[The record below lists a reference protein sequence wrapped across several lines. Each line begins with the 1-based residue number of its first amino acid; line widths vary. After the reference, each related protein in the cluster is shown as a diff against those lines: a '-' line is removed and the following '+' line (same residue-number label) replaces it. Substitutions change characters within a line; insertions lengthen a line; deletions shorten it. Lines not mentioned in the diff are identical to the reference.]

1 MLDLKRRKR
10 QVLAALLGIVFLAG
24 AAGVSAAPA
33 VAGTH
38 TDWTSGGFNIANT
51 RSNPF
56 ESTISTKNAN
66 RLAVK
71 WTFTTHGDV
80 FPIHGATMKPF
91 GRHRGDRSFP
101 SEERSKGTP
110 EWNHYRIVCTNGVLR
125 LSVNGKEVS
134 GGEDCNYRKGYLAL
148 ESEGAPVEF
157 RNIRIRELPRFPR
170 NNLAP
175 EGFKVLF
182 DGVNLT
188 GWKGLVETPPKRAKL
203 SATELAA
210 AQEKADQLAGQ
221 NWQVSDGALVYRG
234 KGFDNLCTSK
244 AYGDFGRGLMVST
257 FGSTSVSPYA
267 DEDAAYTT
275 RRALPATAA
284 RST

>member
-80 FPIHGATMKPF
+80 SATPAVVDGAVYFPDWG
-91 GRHRGDRSFP
+91 
-101 SEERSKGTP
+101 
-110 EWNHYRIVCTNGVLR
+110 
-125 LSVNGKEVS
+125 
-134 GGEDCNYRKGYLAL
+134 GYLNFYDDDGDVIA
-148 ESEGAPVEF
+148 GY
-157 RNIRIRELPRFPR
+157 RPRF
-170 NNLAP
+170 NALNLFAVP
-175 EGFKVLF
+175 QQHNVSFVPPF
-182 DGVNLT
+182 AAVARYAIT
-188 GWKGLVETPPKRAKL
+188 GWFR
-203 SATELAA
+203 
-210 AQEKADQLAGQ
+210 D
-221 NWQVSDGALVYRG
+221 R
-234 KGFDNLCTSK
+234 
-244 AYGDFGRGLMVST
+244 
-257 FGSTSVSPYA
+257 
-267 DEDAAYTT
+267 
-275 RRALPATAA
+275 
-284 RST
+284 

>member
-80 FPIHGATMKPF
+80 SATPAVVDGAVYFPDWGGYLNKVNAADGRLIWSHQIAEYDGIAGSFSRSSPAVSNGLVYIGDWAGARLIAVSARTGTLVWIRQLESHPAALLTQSPVVF
-91 GRHRGDRSFP
+91 GGVVYEGVSSQEAALAANASYACCSFRGSLTASDARTGAPLWQTYMLPDNGGQTGGYSGGAVWG
-101 SEERSKGTP
+101 GTP
-110 EWNHYRIVCTNGVLR
+110 VL
-125 LSVNGKEVS
+125 
-134 GGEDCNYRKGYLAL
+134 D
-148 ESEGAPVEF
+148 
-157 RNIRIRELPRFPR
+157 
-170 NNLAP
+170 
-175 EGFKVLF
+175 
-182 DGVNLT
+182 
-188 GWKGLVETPPKRAKL
+188 PKHR
-203 SATELAA
+203 TVYVTT
-210 AQEKADQLAGQ
+210 GQ
-221 NWQVSDGALVYRG
+221 NYQVPQTV
-234 KGFDNLCTSK
+234 
-244 AYGDFGRGLMVST
+244 
-257 FGSTSVSPYA
+257 
-267 DEDAAYTT
+267 
-275 RRALPATAA
+275 
-284 RST
+284 